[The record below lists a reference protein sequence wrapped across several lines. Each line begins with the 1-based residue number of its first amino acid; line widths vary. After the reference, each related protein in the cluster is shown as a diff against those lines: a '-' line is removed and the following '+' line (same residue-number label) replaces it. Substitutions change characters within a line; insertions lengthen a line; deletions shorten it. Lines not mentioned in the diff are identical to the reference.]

1 METRRTSTGLPE
13 PKPQQPMKKLLLTGA
28 LLMTTGVAFALAYTY
43 QCPRCGLVQTYG
55 TMGIYRC
62 PNDGAYLIPAR

>member
-1 METRRTSTGLPE
+1 
-13 PKPQQPMKKLLLTGA
+13 MKKLLLTGA